1 MLTKSPHGSAAPI
14 AGAQAHSLPAT
25 QGLRAGA
32 SAGGARLRLLSYNVQ
47 TGISTRK
54 YRHYVTHSWK
64 HVLPHPQRLENIHQ
78 IGQLLRD
85 YDVVGLQEVDAGS
98 MRSEFVNLTEYLAR
112 VGHFPCWCDLTNRR
126 LGRIAQ
132 HAMGFLTRVRPDAM
146 SEHRL
151 PGAIPGRA
159 ALVARYG
166 EGEEALMIVVVHLAL
181 GRRARQRQYDHVRR
195 LIYAH
200 PNVIVMGD
208 FNAQSEGDDFLRFLH
223 RSGLR
228 EPVHGLHTYPSWR
241 PQRNIDHI
249 LVSPTIKV
257 EDLQVLDYPYSD
269 HLPIAMEVRLP
280 RSAAAALSRCQD
292 QSSLGAR
299 L

>member
-1 MLTKSPHGSAAPI
+1 MQSPDQPAARAATAQVP
-14 AGAQAHSLPAT
+14 ARQVGQALGAK
-25 QGLRAGA
+25 
-32 SAGGARLRLLSYNVQ
+32 AGGRNARLRLLSYNVQ

-54 YRHYVTHSWK
+54 YHHYVTHSWK
-64 HVLPHPQRLENIHQ
+64 HVLPHPQRLENMHQ
-78 IGQLLRD
+78 IGELLRG

-98 MRSEFVNLTEYLAR
+98 LRSEYVNLTEYLAR
-112 VGHFPCWCDLTNRR
+112 VGQFPCWCDLTNRR

-132 HAMGFLTRVRPDAM
+132 HAMGFLTRVRPDAI

-159 ALVARYG
+159 ALSARYG
-166 EGEEALMIVVVHLAL
+166 EGEEALLIVVVHLAL
-181 GRRARQRQYDHVRR
+181 GRRARQRQYDHLRR
-195 LIYAH
+195 LIYGH
-200 PNVIVMGD
+200 PNVILMGD

-249 LVSPTIKV
+249 LVSPTIRV
-257 EDLQVLDYPYSD
+257 EDLQVLDYPFSD
-269 HLPIAMEVRLP
+269 HLPIAMEVSLP
-280 RSAAAALSRCQD
+280 ASAVAALAGCEERSTL
-292 QSSLGAR
+292 SA
-299 L
+299 